1 MLERALA
8 LATGAGEVLLGHFGK
23 LHRGDADRKSTSR
36 DLVSKADLEAER
48 FLVAG
53 IPAGD
58 DILAEEGSDR
68 ETDGAPRKW
77 VIDPLDGT
85 VNFLHGFPIW
95 CVSIAVVEAGE
106 LVAGVVHAPAI
117 GHTWAAAK
125 GAGAT
130 LNGKSIR
137 VTRTDRLK
145 ESIVATGFSYRRD
158 EIPDHNFDNFARI
171 GMACGGIRRMGAA
184 AVDLAFLA
192 SGSFDGFWEPHL
204 NAWDLAAGAL
214 LIREAGGHVTD
225 FAGSEAL
232 DDILFGRNLVASN
245 GVIHEQIRER
255 LAPLRGLG

>member
-1 MLERALA
+1 MLERVLE

-23 LHRGDADRKSTSR
+23 LRRGDADRKSTSR

-68 ETDGAPRKW
+68 ETDGARRKW

-85 VNFLHGFPIW
+85 VNFLHGLPIW

-130 LNGKSIR
+130 LNGEPIR
-137 VTRTDRLK
+137 VTTTDSLK

-158 EIPDHNFDNFARI
+158 EIPDHNFDNFTRI

-245 GVIHEQIRER
+245 KAIHEQIRER
-255 LAPLRGLG
+255 LAPLRGL